1 MLSFRRRRKFP
12 EPGNEEKLFTMLYG
26 KYYGLVKN
34 TAMKILTDE
43 TEAEE
48 IVQEVFLFILPR
60 IGRIMSYDDS
70 QIKSYL
76 YIVTQGRS
84 LNRRDLKLKRQAKE
98 APFPEDEEYVPVL
111 GGGPSAEECY
121 FQRLTIEEL
130 GKLMNQVPENY
141 RNAFYLKHELG
152 YNDRE
157 IAEAMGIK
165 QQSVRVYTNRAEKTL
180 RRLAREGELESGR

>member
-84 LNRRDLKLKRQAKE
+84 LNHRDLKLNPPPAGSRW
-98 APFPEDEEYVPVL
+98 V
-111 GGGPSAEECY
+111 
-121 FQRLTIEEL
+121 
-130 GKLMNQVPENY
+130 
-141 RNAFYLKHELG
+141 
-152 YNDRE
+152 
-157 IAEAMGIK
+157 
-165 QQSVRVYTNRAEKTL
+165 
-180 RRLAREGELESGR
+180 RLAAGSRLKVAIFKVNTLHICCDILILDILF